1 MLICSVFYYNFIRSG
16 IHAIFKGMQKQK
28 RGKNETRKSM
38 EKSNNYQSVEQ
49 GVGRRPSAHQK
60 VLFPTPPDKDKSQR
74 KC

>member
-16 IHAIFKGMQKQK
+16 IHAIFKRMQKQK

-49 GVGRRPSAHQK
+49 GVGTSKGVIPNAAR
-60 VLFPTPPDKDKSQR
+60 QR
-74 KC
+74 